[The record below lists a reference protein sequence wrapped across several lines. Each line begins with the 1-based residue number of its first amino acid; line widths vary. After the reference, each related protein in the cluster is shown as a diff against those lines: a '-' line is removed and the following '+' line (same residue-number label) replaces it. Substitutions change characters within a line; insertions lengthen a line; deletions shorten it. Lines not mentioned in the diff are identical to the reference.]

1 MGLPFPID
9 LYDTL
14 GAEICRVGER
24 MWRQGF
30 CAGSDGNISA
40 RLDADLIL
48 MTPSGVSKGE
58 MRSDGMCVLR
68 LSDAALIHGQSPSSE
83 RAVHLAV
90 YRARHDVEAVIHSH
104 APKSTAWAC
113 TGERLPDALHPEAEL
128 LLGRIPL
135 VPYVTPGT
143 GLLAREVAA
152 ALTPNTAAMLL
163 ANHGTVTL
171 GDSLESALARLEMLE
186 AYCRLV
192 IELSRI
198 GRMRR
203 LSEAE
208 MVDLLALK
216 RDVWGLADDRT
227 P

>member
-9 LYDTL
+9 LYDSISN
-14 GAEICRVGER
+14 EICHVGER

-40 RLDADLIL
+40 RLDDDLIII
-48 MTPSGVSKGE
+48 TPSGVSKGG
-58 MRSDGMCVLR
+58 MRPDTMCVVR
-68 LSDAALIHGQSPSSE
+68 VDDGEHIHGPGPSSE

-90 YRARHDVEAVIHSH
+90 YQQRHDVEAVIHSH

-113 TGERLPDALHPEAEL
+113 TGLPLPDAVHPEAEL
-128 LLGRIPL
+128 LLGRIPV

-143 GLLAREVAA
+143 GLLADATA
-152 ALTPNTAAMLL
+152 KALTPNTAAMLL
-163 ANHGTVTL
+163 GSHGTVTL

-192 IELSRI
+192 IELRLI
-198 GRMRR
+198 GQTRR
-203 LSEAE
+203 LTDAE
-208 MVDLLALK
+208 MTDLLNVK
-216 RDVWGLADDRT
+216 RDMWGLPDDRY
-227 P
+227 

>member
-1 MGLPFPID
+1 MGLPFPLD

-14 GAEICRVGER
+14 GGEICRVGER

-40 RLDADLIL
+40 RLDDDLIL
-48 MTPSGVSKGE
+48 ITPSGVSKGH
-58 MRSDGMCVLR
+58 MRGDAMCVLR
-68 LSDAALIHGQSPSSE
+68 VADGEIIHGRSPSSE

-90 YRARHDVEAVIHSH
+90 YRTRQDVEAVIHSH

-113 TGERLPDALHPEAEL
+113 SGEKLPDAIHPEAEL
-128 LLGRIPL
+128 LLGRVPL
-135 VPYVTPGT
+135 VAYVTPGT
-143 GLLAREVAA
+143 GLLARQVAA
-152 ALTPNTAAMLL
+152 TLTPNTTAMLL
-163 ANHGTVTL
+163 ANHGTVTV

-192 IELSRI
+192 IELSLL
-198 GRMRR
+198 GRMKR
-203 LSEAE
+203 LSEGE

>member
-9 LYDTL
+9 LFDTL
-14 GAEICRVGER
+14 GGEICRVGER

-30 CAGSDGNISA
+30 CAGSDDNISA
-40 RLDADLIL
+40 RLDDDLIL
-48 MTPSGVSKGE
+48 ITPSGVSKGS
-58 MRSDGMCVLR
+58 MRCDTMCVLR
-68 LSDAALIHGQSPSSE
+68 VADGELIHGRSPSSE

-90 YRARHDVEAVIHSH
+90 YRAREDVEAVIHSH

-113 TGERLPDALHPEAEL
+113 TGEKLPDAIHPEAEL
-128 LLGRIPL
+128 LLGRIPM

-143 GLLAREVAA
+143 GLLARAVGEH
-152 ALTPNTAAMLL
+152 LTTHTGAMLL
-163 ANHGTVTL
+163 GNHGTVTV
-171 GDSLESALARLEMLE
+171 GDSLESALSRLEMLE

-192 IELSRI
+192 LELSRL

-216 RDVWGLADDRT
+216 RDVWGLGDDRT

>member
-9 LYDTL
+9 LYDSISSD
-14 GAEICRVGER
+14 ICRVGER

-40 RLDADLIL
+40 RLDDEMIVI
-48 MTPSGVSKGE
+48 TPSGVSKGD
-58 MRSDGMCVLR
+58 MRAAGMCVLR
-68 LSDAALIHGQSPSSE
+68 VDDGATVHGPAPSSE

-90 YRARHDVEAVIHSH
+90 YRARQDVEAVIHSH

-113 TGERLPDALHPEAEL
+113 TGLPLPDAVHPEAEL
-128 LLGRIPL
+128 LLGRIPV

-143 GLLAREVAA
+143 GRLAEVTAKS
-152 ALTPNTAAMLL
+152 LTPHTAAMLL
-163 ANHGTVTL
+163 GSHGTVTL

-192 IELSRI
+192 IDLKLI
-198 GRMRR
+198 GQTRR
-203 LSEAE
+203 LTDAE
-208 MVDLLALK
+208 MTDLLNLK
-216 RDVWGLADDRT
+216 RDLWGIPDDRH
-227 P
+227 